1 MLPAYFN
8 TLKGANLM
16 KFQNGKA
23 LQRTG
28 FIRRTFLL
36 QYHEKCVQNTIDQQG
51 KIMEIKRIITTSL
64 ALIVAASIHLPLSS
78 ANSPGWPEFHGFGRK
93 NISPDQG
100 LLKKWPERGPSLL
113 WTYSQCGK
121 GYSGVAIAQGMIFTA
136 GDIGKE
142 EMVIAL
148 DMNGKLLWKMHNG
161 NAWRGP
167 SPGSRAT
174 PTYNDGAVYHMNP
187 DGRLAAYEAKSGK
200 PLWAVDLKT
209 QFDAK
214 FGIWAFAE
222 NVIVDGDKVLCMPGG
237 PKGRVVALDK
247 RTGKTL
253 WINTEIEHSAAYC
266 SGIVVNHGGLRQLIN
281 MTQRSVFGLNVETGK
296 LIWSAPFVP
305 MSPQN
310 ALRPVF
316 QDSTVWH
323 RRDLDD
329 CHSGTVLINGKLYGC
344 SCRVGGRIFYCV
356 DFLTGKT
363 IKLDNTLGKVGITFA
378 DGMIYALNHQGTMYL
393 LAVTP
398 EGFDIASRFEL
409 KRKPTNSYLA
419 HPVVCGGKLYIR
431 CGQDLY
437 AYDVRAN

>member
-1 MLPAYFN
+1 
-8 TLKGANLM
+8 M
-16 KFQNGKA
+16 K
-23 LQRTG
+23 T
-28 FIRRTFLL
+28 
-36 QYHEKCVQNTIDQQG
+36 
-51 KIMEIKRIITTSL
+51 KRIIATTL
-64 ALIVAASIHLPLSS
+64 ALIVAASIQVPSSS
-78 ANSPGWPEFHGFGRK
+78 ASNISSSPGWPEFHGAGRK
-93 NISPDQG
+93 NISSDKG
-100 LLKKWPERGPSLL
+100 LLKKWPEGGPQLL
-113 WTYSQCGK
+113 WKYSQCGK
-121 GYSGVAIAQGMIFTA
+121 GFSGVAIAKGMIFTA
-136 GDIGKE
+136 GDAGRE
-142 EMVIAL
+142 EMVMAL
-148 DMNGKLLWKMHNG
+148 DMNGKLLWKMPNG
-161 NAWRGP
+161 KAWRGP

-174 PTYNDGAVYHMNP
+174 PTYNDGALYHMNP

-200 PLWAVDLKT
+200 PLWAVDLKSK
-209 QFDAK
+209 FDAK

-266 SGIVVNHGGLRQLIN
+266 SGIVVTHGGIRQLIN

-296 LIWSAPFVP
+296 LVWSATFVP

-316 QDSTVWH
+316 HDGYVFIACGHSSGGTLLKTDSGSRTASTIWH

-329 CHSGTVLINGKLYGC
+329 CHSGTVLIDGKLYG
-344 SCRVGGRIFYCV
+344 SACRQGGRCFYCV

-363 IKLDNTLGKVGITFA
+363 IKLDRTLGKVGITYA
-378 DGMIYALNHQGTMYL
+378 DGMIYALNFQGSMHL
-393 LAVTP
+393 MAVTHD
-398 EGFDIASRFEL
+398 GFDMVSRFEM
-409 KRKPTNSYLA
+409 KRKPVNSYLA
-419 HPVVCGGKLYIR
+419 HPVVCGRRLYIR

>member
-1 MLPAYFN
+1 MN
-8 TLKGANLM
+8 T
-16 KFQNGKA
+16 
-23 LQRTG
+23 
-28 FIRRTFLL
+28 
-36 QYHEKCVQNTIDQQG
+36 
-51 KIMEIKRIITTSL
+51 KRIITITL
-64 ALIVAASIHLPLSS
+64 ALIIAAFIHVPSSS
-78 ANSPGWPEFHGFGRK
+78 AGNIASTPTWPEFHGSGRK
-93 NISPDQG
+93 NISPDKG
-100 LLKKWPERGPSLL
+100 LLKKWPQGGPPLL
-113 WTYSQCGK
+113 WKYSQCGK
-121 GYSGVAIAQGMIFTA
+121 GYSGVSIAEGMIFTA
-136 GDIGKE
+136 GDFGRQ

-148 DMNGKLLWKMHNG
+148 DMNGRLLWNKPNG

-174 PTYNDGAVYHMNP
+174 PTYNDGSVYHMNP
-187 DGRLAAYEAKSGK
+187 GGRLAAYQAKSGK
-200 PLWAVDLKT
+200 LLWAVDLKSK
-209 QFDAK
+209 FDAR

-253 WINTEIEHSAAYC
+253 WVNIEIEHYAAYC
-266 SGIVVNHGGLRQLIN
+266 SGIVVNQGGLRQLIN

-296 LIWSAPFVP
+296 LVWSAPFVP

-316 QDSTVWH
+316 HNGYVFIACGHSSGGTLLKIDPASRTASTVWH

-329 CHSGTVLINGKLYGC
+329 CHSGTILINDKLYGC

-356 DFLTGKT
+356 DFLTGET
-363 IKLDNTLGKVGITFA
+363 VKLDQTLGKVGITYA

-398 EGFDIASRFEL
+398 DGFEIVSRFEI
-409 KRKPTNSYLA
+409 KRKPANSYLA
-419 HPVVCGGKLYIR
+419 HPVVCGRRLYIR
-431 CGQDLY
+431 CDQDLY